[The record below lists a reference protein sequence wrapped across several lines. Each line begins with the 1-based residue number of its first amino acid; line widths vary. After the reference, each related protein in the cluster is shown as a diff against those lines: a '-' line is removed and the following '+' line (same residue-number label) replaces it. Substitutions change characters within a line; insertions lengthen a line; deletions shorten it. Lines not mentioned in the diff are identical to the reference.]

1 MICES
6 QQSPYMAG
14 TLITAAEPSIA
25 DAKANEEYAA
35 VQQILGSG
43 HFAKAPLLS
52 SFLTYVSQ
60 RALEDRM
67 VRISEYEIG
76 INVFQRSATF
86 DPREDNIVRTYAR
99 HLRKRLQEYYETEG
113 QSDKI
118 RIDLPRGTYVP
129 VFQTRDSHE
138 ETGDLK
144 DEPAS
149 TELVSP
155 TKSSPLRTAWTHPS
169 IFGVAALL
177 LATYSAALWW
187 VARSTAHP
195 LIAIEKQSTLHP
207 LWRQLFR
214 PDRDTFIIPGD
225 IGFVIIQQA
234 NRRTFS
240 LAEYL
245 NWFSSQSPDAH
256 MAMSYLRDQTYTSVL
271 NMGIVSNLQRLPEAI
286 ANHFVIRA
294 AKNVSLDDLR
304 DGNAILIG
312 SNYSNPWSELFS
324 DKLNFHFVN
333 HPNEDRFWIAN
344 EHPVE
349 DEANTY
355 EAKTTNTI
363 HRTYAVVA
371 FVENLDR
378 SGHVLLLQG
387 LDTAGTQAAADMLF
401 NSDEIQNVIQKA
413 TGHSEAPKSFEL
425 LIEAESLDANS
436 QAIDSRIIASRWHD

>member
-1 MICES
+1 
-6 QQSPYMAG
+6 
-14 TLITAAEPSIA
+14 
-25 DAKANEEYAA
+25 
-35 VQQILGSG
+35 
-43 HFAKAPLLS
+43 
-52 SFLTYVSQ
+52 
-60 RALEDRM
+60 M

-76 INVFQRSATF
+76 MNVFQRSASF
-86 DPREDNIVRTYAR
+86 NPREDNIVRTYAR
-99 HLRKRLQEYYETEG
+99 HLRKRLQEYYETDG
-113 QSDKI
+113 QNDKVRVDI
-118 RIDLPRGTYVP
+118 PRGTYVP

-138 ETGDLK
+138 ETMAPK

-149 TELVSP
+149 TELISP
-155 TKSSPLRTAWTHPS
+155 MKFLPLRTAWRRPS
-169 IFGVAALL
+169 MLGVAALL
-177 LATYSAALWW
+177 LAAYSAALWW
-187 VARSTAHP
+187 AARSTVHP
-195 LIAIEKQSTLHP
+195 STAIEKQSTLHP

-234 NRRTFS
+234 NHRTFS

-256 MAMSYLRDQTYTSVL
+256 MSMSYLRDQRYTSVL
-271 NMGIVSNLQRLPEAI
+271 NMGIVSNLQRLPEAV

-304 DGNAILIG
+304 DGNAILLG
-312 SNYSNPWSELFS
+312 SNYSNPWNELFS

-344 EHPVE
+344 GHPLE
-349 DEANTY
+349 GEANTY
-355 EAKTTNTI
+355 EAKTTNTT

-371 FVENLDR
+371 FVQNLDR

-401 NSDEIQNVIQKA
+401 NSDEMQSAIQKA
-413 TGHSEAPKSFEL
+413 TDHSESPKSFEL

-436 QAIDSRIIASRWHD
+436 HAIGSRIIASRFHD